1 MSRIKILSD
10 VVASQIA
17 AGEVVQRPASVVK
30 ELVDNAL
37 DAGAGRIG
45 VEVEKGGTVS
55 LRDDGRVRLDYPISP
70 ALWEALREGNKAL
83 ARIQLAAG
91 AERVLSLHDP
101 PVELRSEADL
111 AALDA
116 APWEPMRV
124 SLFSAHP
131 MGGCAMG
138 KDPAR
143 SVVDSRLRHHA
154 LENLWVV
161 DGSVLPTSLGVN
173 PQLTIFAL
181 ARWAADGIAARAG

>member
-1 MSRIKILSD
+1 
-10 VVASQIA
+10 
-17 AGEVVQRPASVVK
+17 
-30 ELVDNAL
+30 
-37 DAGAGRIG
+37 
-45 VEVEKGGTVS
+45 
-55 LRDDGRVRLDYPISP
+55 
-70 ALWEALREGNKAL
+70 
-83 ARIQLAAG
+83 
-91 AERVLSLHDP
+91 
-101 PVELRSEADL
+101 
-111 AALDA
+111 
-116 APWEPMRV
+116 MRV
-124 SLFSAHP
+124 SLYSAHP